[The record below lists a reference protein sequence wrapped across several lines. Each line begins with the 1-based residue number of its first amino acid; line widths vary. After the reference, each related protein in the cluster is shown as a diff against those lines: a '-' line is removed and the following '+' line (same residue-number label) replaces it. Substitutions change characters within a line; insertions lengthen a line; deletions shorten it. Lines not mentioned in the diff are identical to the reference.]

1 MFNSL
6 YFTKERERDTKGPS
20 ITSFRT
26 NTFAL
31 KNYLF
36 ISSRGERERERESET
51 RITLL
56 RGGGRGRGGGVVSR
70 FCSSRARERARF

>member
-1 MFNSL
+1 MLHVL
-6 YFTKERERDTKGPS
+6 YVYQSTTKERERDTKGPS

-36 ISSRGERERERESET
+36 ISSRGERERERE
-51 RITLL
+51 
-56 RGGGRGRGGGVVSR
+56 
-70 FCSSRARERARF
+70 REKVRHE